1 MIRIARRRGEEER
14 AEASRERSE
23 LSDTSSASDDE
34 RGGL

>member
-1 MIRIARRRGEEER
+1 VRRRGQEGG

-34 RGGL
+34 IGGL